1 MGAEIDS
8 LYINI
13 DAQAVKANDAIDRLS
28 VKLDRLSTSLER
40 VDGSKLSGLAN
51 GVQRL
56 GNAMQIMNN
65 VKTADFTRLANN
77 LQKLSAIDTASINK
91 AASAVTQISKSFGAL
106 SGLSKSAEQLGQLAT
121 GIKQLGYS
129 SASKAIENIP
139 KLAIAMKELMTTLST
154 APKVSQNLI
163 NMTNA
168 LAKLAR
174 TGASSGKAANS
185 LASSLNSY
193 TSSSDRASK
202 SSFSLASA
210 IGKVYATYWLLL
222 RAFGKIK
229 DAIDISSDLTEVQ
242 NVVDTTFGNMAYKVE
257 NLADVSIEQF
267 GMSELALKQYASRFQ
282 AMGSAMGINKS
293 LISSSNKYLNKQTD
307 GYVGLSDSMSDV
319 SLNLTKLTADMASF
333 YNMEQADVAED
344 LESIFTGQTRPLR
357 TYGLDLT
364 EATLKEW
371 AMKQG
376 LDANIDSMSQAEKT
390 MLRYQYVLSN
400 TGAAQGDFARTADTW
415 ANQTRILKQNLE
427 QLAAVIGGTLINA
440 LKPFVKAL
448 NVAMGYVISFAK
460 TISNALGK
468 IFGWTFEEGVGGI
481 ATDMEDAA
489 DGAGDLSDNLGKAVG
504 NAKKL
509 KTITLGI
516 DELNIN
522 VPDDDASGTASGGL
536 SGTGG
541 AVSAAGTLGGQWKQ
555 GESILKK
562 FESEINNLFKL
573 GEYVGDTL
581 ANTLNSIPWE
591 KVYEGARNFGTG
603 LADFLNG
610 LISPNLFRSVGTT
623 IASALNTAIYAS
635 LSFGQ
640 TFDFYELGF
649 SIATGINNFFA
660 TFDFA
665 SLAENINVWVQ
676 GIWTTIKTAIDK
688 IDWDEVYEGIKE
700 FLDNIDIGTI
710 GIIIG
715 AITVKKILAL
725 HGLKL
730 VKDFIIGKIAGLLS
744 QGLAINVPSITVGG
758 ATLFGGSILKTLG
771 GIGLVIGGAVAA
783 VKSFFD
789 MWKKGWSKLSEII
802 KDIGLAVLAVGAI
815 ILGVPAGI
823 AAGVALAVG
832 AVSTVIIFIKDNIDD
847 IKAWISDF
855 ISASKKVIKEFTDG
869 VYSFFKGAW
878 EGIKKVF
885 SAVKDFFKNVFES
898 AYESVK
904 EAFQN
909 ISDWFQEKWN
919 TVKNVFRDVKEFFK
933 EKFTSAYRNVR
944 EAFNGINSWFQ
955 GKWDAVKG
963 VFKDVVSFFKNKFES
978 AYTNIRNV
986 FSGINTWFHNKWT
999 EVKNVFSDTISF
1011 FREKFDSAY
1020 TSIRN
1025 AFGGINSWFQGKWE
1039 DVKGVFSDV
1048 KGFFGDA
1055 FRNAYNAVT
1064 EVWDGIKG
1072 YFTDIANKIVEPIGK
1087 AVNGVIGGINWI
1099 LEKVG
1104 VAQLGPWPVPEFASG
1119 SNGLP
1124 KDTLGVVNDQK
1135 GAVYKEMIVPPHGK
1149 PFIPEGRNVVLPMEK
1164 GTKIM
1169 PANQTKAL
1177 LSMPR
1182 FEGGIGD
1189 FFGGLW
1195 EKAKD
1200 FTGNIFDYLT
1210 NPRKIVQIA
1219 IDKFVDIAG
1228 LSGIFFDMAK
1238 GTVSTVFDGVV
1249 SYIKGIFDDQT
1260 TANYIPGAGVEQW
1273 RELAAVAL
1281 QMTGQW
1287 SEANVNR
1294 LLNQMRHES
1303 GGDPNAIND
1312 WDINAKKGTP
1322 SKGLMQV
1329 IDPTFRS
1336 YAYPGYGSNIYD
1348 PLSNMLAAIRYT
1360 VSRYGSLYAGWEARG
1375 YKGYENGIGKIRWSD
1390 LIPAYSV
1397 GGFPEDGLFMANHDE
1412 IIGQFNN
1419 GKPAVVNNY
1428 QIEAGIEE
1436 AAYRGFSRANAENR
1450 RQEALL
1456 EELISA
1462 VREGKRI
1469 VVDGRELVSI
1479 VDSRKSRNGFSFT

>member
-1 MGAEIDS
+1 M
-8 LYINI
+8 
-13 DAQAVKANDAIDRLS
+13 
-28 VKLDRLSTSLER
+28 
-40 VDGSKLSGLAN
+40 
-51 GVQRL
+51 
-56 GNAMQIMNN
+56 
-65 VKTADFTRLANN
+65 
-77 LQKLSAIDTASINK
+77 
-91 AASAVTQISKSFGAL
+91 
-106 SGLSKSAEQLGQLAT
+106 
-121 GIKQLGYS
+121 
-129 SASKAIENIP
+129 
-139 KLAIAMKELMTTLST
+139 
-154 APKVSQNLI
+154 
-163 NMTNA
+163 
-168 LAKLAR
+168 
-174 TGASSGKAANS
+174 
-185 LASSLNSY
+185 
-193 TSSSDRASK
+193 
-202 SSFSLASA
+202 
-210 IGKVYATYWLLL
+210 
-222 RAFGKIK
+222 
-229 DAIDISSDLTEVQ
+229 
-242 NVVDTTFGNMAYKVE
+242 
-257 NLADVSIEQF
+257 
-267 GMSELALKQYASRFQ
+267 
-282 AMGSAMGINKS
+282 
-293 LISSSNKYLNKQTD
+293 
-307 GYVGLSDSMSDV
+307 
-319 SLNLTKLTADMASF
+319 
-333 YNMEQADVAED
+333 
-344 LESIFTGQTRPLR
+344 
-357 TYGLDLT
+357 
-364 EATLKEW
+364 
-371 AMKQG
+371 
-376 LDANIDSMSQAEKT
+376 
-390 MLRYQYVLSN
+390 
-400 TGAAQGDFARTADTW
+400 
-415 ANQTRILKQNLE
+415 
-427 QLAAVIGGTLINA
+427 
-440 LKPFVKAL
+440 
-448 NVAMGYVISFAK
+448 
-460 TISNALGK
+460 
-468 IFGWTFEEGVGGI
+468 
-481 ATDMEDAA
+481 
-489 DGAGDLSDNLGKAVG
+489 
-504 NAKKL
+504 
-509 KTITLGI
+509 
-516 DELNIN
+516 NIN

-783 VKSFFD
+783 VKGFFD

-855 ISASKKVIKEFTDG
+855 ISASKEVIKEFTDG

-878 EGIKKVF
+878 EGIKNVF

-978 AYTNIRNV
+978 AYTSIRNA
-986 FSGINTWFHNKWT
+986 FSGINTWF
-999 EVKNVFSDTISF
+999 
-1011 FREKFDSAY
+1011 
-1020 TSIRN
+1020 
-1025 AFGGINSWFQGKWE
+1025 QGKW
-1039 DVKGVFSDV
+1039 DAVKGVFSNV
-1048 KGFFGDA
+1048 ASFFSDA
-1055 FRNAYNAVT
+1055 FNNAYKSVTNAFSNIRSFFV
-1064 EVWDGIKG
+1064 G
-1072 YFTDIANKIVEPIGK
+1072 IANDIVRPIK
-1087 AVNGVIGGINWI
+1087 NAVNGVIDGLNWI
-1099 LEKVG
+1099 LGKLKTGTSFGHWEG
-1104 VAQLGPWPVPEFASG
+1104 ITFYASG

-1124 KDTLGVVNDQK
+1124 RDTVGVVNDQK
-1135 GAVYKEMIVPPHGK
+1135 GSVYKEMIVPPHGK

-1169 PANQTKAL
+1169 PAKQTKAFL
-1177 LSMPR
+1177 NMPH
-1182 FEGGIGD
+1182 FAGGIGD
-1189 FFGGLW
+1189 FFGGAW
-1195 EKAKD
+1195 AKIQD
-1200 FTGNIFDYLT
+1200 FAGNILDYLS
-1210 NPRKIVQIA
+1210 NPKKIVQMA
-1219 IDKFVDIAG
+1219 IDKFVDVSSWIGLYGDIA
-1228 LSGIFFDMAK
+1228 S
-1238 GTVSTVFDGVV
+1238 GTVKSVFDSVV
-1249 SYIKGIFDDQT
+1249 NYVKGLFDEQT
-1260 TANYIPGAGVEQW
+1260 VVNYDPSKGVEQW
-1273 RELAAVAL
+1273 RKLAAVAL

-1303 GGDPNAIND
+1303 GGNPNAIND

-1360 VSRYGSLYAGWEARG
+1360 VSQYGSLYAGWEARG

-1397 GGFPEDGLFMANHDE
+1397 GGFPEDGLFMANRDE
-1412 IIGQFNN
+1412 LVGKFSN
-1419 GKPAVVNNY
+1419 GKTAVANND
-1428 QIEAGIEE
+1428 QITAGIEE